1 MKEYQYRIEGER
13 CLPRE
18 VYYQCVWMIRDMER
32 LEKIAM
38 SSNYESGQDHR
49 VDDAIVKLDCLR
61 RALEEIPDYYRQG
74 VISSVKIRGGG
85 FDDFAH
91 INTWKKW
98 KMRFMHCICHKS
110 WTLLVPLRVNG
121 YMKIIYIFVNS
132 NLFSLPVQI
141 SSN

>member
-32 LEKIAM
+32 LEEIAM
-38 SSNYESGQDHR
+38 R

-98 KMRFMHCICHKS
+98 KMRFMHAFA
-110 WTLLVPLRVNG
+110 T
-121 YMKIIYIFVNS
+121 
-132 NLFSLPVQI
+132 NLGLY
-141 SSN
+141 

>member
-49 VDDAIVKLDCLR
+49 GR
-61 RALEEIPDYYRQG
+61 
-74 VISSVKIRGGG
+74 
-85 FDDFAH
+85 
-91 INTWKKW
+91 
-98 KMRFMHCICHKS
+98 
-110 WTLLVPLRVNG
+110 
-121 YMKIIYIFVNS
+121 
-132 NLFSLPVQI
+132 
-141 SSN
+141 

>member
-18 VYYQCVWMIRDMER
+18 VYYQC
-32 LEKIAM
+32 
-38 SSNYESGQDHR
+38 GQDHR
-49 VDDAIVKLDCLR
+49 IDDAIVKLDCLR

-98 KMRFMHCICHKS
+98 KMRFMHA
-110 WTLLVPLRVNG
+110 
-121 YMKIIYIFVNS
+121 FAA
-132 NLFSLPVQI
+132 NLGLY
-141 SSN
+141 

>member
-1 MKEYQYRIEGER
+1 MIFFCIFFLDLMCKGGIYMKEYQYRIEGER

-49 VDDAIVKLDCLR
+49 IDDAIVKLDCLR

-98 KMRFMHCICHKS
+98 KMRFMHA
-110 WTLLVPLRVNG
+110 
-121 YMKIIYIFVNS
+121 FAA
-132 NLFSLPVQI
+132 NLGLY
-141 SSN
+141 